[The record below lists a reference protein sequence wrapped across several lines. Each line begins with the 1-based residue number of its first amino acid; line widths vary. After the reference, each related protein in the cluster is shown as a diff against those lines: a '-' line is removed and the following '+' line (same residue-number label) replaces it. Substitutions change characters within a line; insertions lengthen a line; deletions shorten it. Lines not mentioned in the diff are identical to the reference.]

1 MTVEKTL
8 NVLNELEEEGLI
20 KRYVIGDGIGVLF
33 YAEPV
38 LTYDLDVFC
47 LLPTEIGGVITLS
60 STYEYLQKKGYS
72 VQEEHI
78 VIEGIPVQF
87 IPVYNELV
95 EEAVEEAI
103 DVKYKRVKTRIV
115 RAEHLL
121 AIMLQTYR
129 PKDRERILVVL
140 DEAEINTL
148 YLENILD
155 RHGLQEKWG
164 KFRRLY
170 REE

>member
-1 MTVEKTL
+1 MEKTL
-8 NVLNELEEEGLI
+8 KVLDDLQKKGLI
-20 KRYVIGDGIGVLF
+20 KRYVIGGGIAVLF
-33 YAEPV
+33 YAEPI

-47 LLPTEIGGVITLS
+47 LLPTEMGGVITLS

-87 IPVYNELV
+87 IPAYNELV

-129 PKDRERILVVL
+129 PKDRARILVLL
-140 DEAEINTL
+140 DEAEVNIL
-148 YLENILD
+148 YLENILE
-155 RHGLQEKWG
+155 RHGLQEKWNE
-164 KFRRLY
+164 FRRLY